1 MFYERAI
8 RLLTARRVLVVAL
21 SLSAAAGWGSFAVSS
36 QSATEME
43 RQLRG
48 ELGSLQEAQGKLLAE
63 QSKMQAALSE
73 MAQVRTDLAAA
84 RAEVARLSQLV
95 GQVQPELPQLPPV
108 RPGTRE
114 SSRTSATIDAVSR
127 AGSIVTKA
135 SKQLAVKTA
144 SGDKPAPQDRD
155 SQAAGKIAMPNSQ
168 KVAEKSHRSA
178 TPTIRPELD
187 TASLRQLTKSAEAQ
201 AQE

>member
-1 MFYERAI
+1 MFRERAI
-8 RLLTARRVLVVAL
+8 RILTARRVLVVTL

-48 ELGSLQEAQGKLLAE
+48 ELESLQETRGKLLSE
-63 QSKMQAALSE
+63 RSKMQVALSD
-73 MAQVRTDLAAA
+73 MARMRTDLTAA

-95 GQVQPELPQLPPV
+95 SQAQPEPSPV
-108 RPGTRE
+108 RPETRE
-114 SSRTSATIDAVSR
+114 SSRTSTTTDAVPKT
-127 AGSIVTKA
+127 GSIMTKA
-135 SKQLAVKTA
+135 SKPLPVKKVNE
-144 SGDKPAPQDRD
+144 KPQ
-155 SQAAGKIAMPNSQ
+155 
-168 KVAEKSHRSA
+168 RSA

-201 AQE
+201 AQ